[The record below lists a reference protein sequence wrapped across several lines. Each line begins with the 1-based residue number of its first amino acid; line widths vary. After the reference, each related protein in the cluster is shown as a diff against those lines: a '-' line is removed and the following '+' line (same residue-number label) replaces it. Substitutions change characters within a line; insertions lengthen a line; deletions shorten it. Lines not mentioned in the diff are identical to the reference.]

1 MYMYI
6 YIYREMWIQLRIKKQ
21 ITQVVIKRHQCNDM
35 LTFAIF
41 SCVGELAFVVVVGF
55 FNIIK

>member
-1 MYMYI
+1 
-6 YIYREMWIQLRIKKQ
+6 MWIQLRIKKQ

-41 SCVGELAFVVVVGF
+41 SCVGELALVVVVGF